1 MRCDDEVAEGRSSLA
16 RLIIDVG
23 SHLIAGRNVG
33 IRRGWGK
40 GSSPTMSAYNVGRKV
55 TEYAA
60 RDLV

>member
-1 MRCDDEVAEGRSSLA
+1 MRCDDEVAEGRGSLA

-33 IRRGWGK
+33 IRGGWG
-40 GSSPTMSAYNVGRKV
+40 GGRLVTYNVGPKV

-60 RDLV
+60 RNLV